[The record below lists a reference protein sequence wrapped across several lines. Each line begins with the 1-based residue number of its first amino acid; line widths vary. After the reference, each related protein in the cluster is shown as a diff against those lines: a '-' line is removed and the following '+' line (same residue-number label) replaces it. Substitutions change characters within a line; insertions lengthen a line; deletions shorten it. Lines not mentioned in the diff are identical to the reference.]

1 MKAFSSILGL
11 GMCFLLCCCG
21 HLTPLMQHHDCIDE
35 MAASIEAKPG
45 LYVILTL
52 DGQIVDL
59 EEFFDRCD
67 RNNPKCALYRK
78 FYFWPNKVITIES
91 PSIAGIVSHRI
102 RAYYSP
108 SSICYPERVNPL
120 RIYGDV
126 AEFYDIQDEFMGIA
140 VYMGEGNYFPLPFSR
155 YTNNSGIPVFPSITM
170 IN

>member
-1 MKAFSSILGL
+1 MKAFSSIVGL
-11 GMCFLLCCCG
+11 GMCFLLCCCA

-35 MAASIEAKPG
+35 MAASIEAMPG
-45 LYVILTL
+45 GSVTLTL

-78 FYFWPNKVITIES
+78 FHFWPNKVIMIES
-91 PSIAGIVSHRI
+91 PSKAGIVRHRI

-108 SSICYPERVNPL
+108 SSICYPERVNPS

-126 AEFYDIQDEFMGIA
+126 AEFYDAHGEFMGIA
-140 VYMGEGNYFPLPFSR
+140 VYMGEGNYYPLPFSR
-155 YTNNSGIPVFPSITM
+155 YTNNNGIPIFPSITM
-170 IN
+170 